1 MLDTETMTL
10 ESRGLSPLFKDLW
23 LVCCKA
29 RILRVSE
36 SLWFR
41 W

>member
-1 MLDTETMTL
+1 MMTL
-10 ESRGLSPLFKDLW
+10 ESRGLRSLFKDLR

-36 SLWFR
+36 SLWLR